1 MFVFQ
6 QKGLKI
12 LKPSLIIMF
21 KILREK
27 EREREWENDR
37 NVYRERYDT
46 FIVYLVAYINK
57 YLFKN

>member
-21 KILREK
+21 KIMRESILRERERKRKGERKRERERKREK
-27 EREREWENDR
+27 EGE
-37 NVYRERYDT
+37 
-46 FIVYLVAYINK
+46 
-57 YLFKN
+57 